1 MDRSVLFLF
10 VVFLIVSST
19 PASYAAAFLDS
30 KTQGAIVKHL
40 SHVLKW
46 TKSAPKTTQHDGD
59 VVDFESGYFVETLV
73 EGGKLGVLPHTIRV
87 ISSLEL
93 YFGAMLSETF
103 VETITFLFISVKMRH
118 MLVFFGI
125 VIWVYKNG
133 VADSRARLV
142 AGSFQGY
149 SGHVDGKPA
158 DARFYHP
165 KGVTMDDKGNVY
177 VADTSN
183 LAIRKISETGVT
195 TIAGGKSN
203 LAGYRDGPSDDAKF
217 SSDFDV
223 VYVGRT
229 CSLIVV
235 DRGNAALRQISLQQ
249 EDCEYQDTSVS
260 TPDII
265 MVIGAIFAGYISCLF
280 QYGFGPFISQK
291 NQVSESV
298 QHMHKSHE
306 KPALVVES
314 IKEEPGAGWP
324 SLGRLLVD
332 LSKFAFEGIGNMLLN
347 IFPFNLGRKTG
358 LSPLKDHLIMP
369 EDKTEPQLVQKQK
382 STPPM
387 PETLHEPNVT
397 SNATPKLQKSNKIP
411 KFKDPSQPSK
421 HRSSKRPDYSSFYGS
436 AEDFQTSKDRARP
449 RHRDKSSEVL
459 YGAVGTEAKSADM
472 KSTNYSDPKYDHYNI
487 RSKYGQ
493 DNTFRY

>member
-73 EGGKLGVLPHTIRV
+73 EGGKLGVLPHAIRV
-87 ISSLEL
+87 SPEGEL
-93 YFGAMLSETF
+93 FAVDATNNNIVRITPPLSQ
-103 VETITFLFISVKMRH
+103 
-118 MLVFFGI
+118 
-125 VIWVYKNG
+125 Y
-133 VADSRARLV
+133 SRARLV

-347 IFPFNLGRKTG
+347 IFPFNLGRRTG

>member
-1 MDRSVLFLF
+1 MDRSVLLLF
-10 VVFLIVSST
+10 VVFLIVSSI

-30 KTQGAIVKHL
+30 KMQGAIVKHL
-40 SHVLKW
+40 SHALKW

-87 ISSLEL
+87 SPKGEL
-93 YFGAMLSETF
+93 FAVDATNNNIVRITPPLSQ
-103 VETITFLFISVKMRH
+103 
-118 MLVFFGI
+118 
-125 VIWVYKNG
+125 Y
-133 VADSRARLV
+133 SRARLV

-149 SGHVDGKPA
+149 SGHVDGKPS
-158 DARFYHP
+158 DARFCHP

-183 LAIRKISETGVT
+183 LAIRKISESGVT

-203 LAGYRDGPSDDAKF
+203 IAGYRDGPSEDAKF

-223 VYVGRT
+223 VYVGKT

-280 QYGFGPFISQK
+280 HHGFGPFISQK
-291 NQVSESV
+291 NRVSESV

-347 IFPFNLGRKTG
+347 LFPFNLGRKIG

-369 EDKTEPQLVQKQK
+369 EDKIEPQLVQKQK

-436 AEDFQTSKDRARP
+436 AEDFQTSKDRARH

-459 YGAVGTEAKSADM
+459 YGSVGTEAKSVDM
-472 KSTNYSDPKYDHYNI
+472 KSMNYSDPKYDHYNI